1 MNGMAEDVSEEA
13 ARDYEFTSVYDEL
26 LEILFLKKK
35 PGLQSSLKSIEPG
48 RIQKATWLASI
59 VALGTS
65 ERLKNLANSFGAL
78 LYLYAPN
85 NPVYQK
91 ACYVL
96 QSRSGNLVSSR
107 HVPNIF
113 QNGKYKDSFGTML
126 DVELG
131 ARRGRF
137 THTFR
142 DTEKFVFTEYQNR
155 LWREISAGRNV
166 AISAPTSAG
175 KSFIIR
181 RHIVESLLN
190 SVGIA
195 LYIVPTKALIN
206 QISTD
211 FKSDFKNEAHVYTTY
226 RPSNDLSKSKVF
238 VLTPERCMKLMQD
251 KSFPV
256 PTIAFFDE
264 IHNLEDQSR
273 GLIFENILHR
283 LVRHCP
289 SAQFIFA
296 GPYIDDIVTPISKVS
311 GLILVDETTIASPV
325 FQLKAAITFKPKSK
339 IANYRIFSQT
349 GKIIEGEMPLKKA
362 LYSKTKNNQGEAI
375 ASFLDNL
382 SKKESCIIFA
392 PRKYSAERWALKIAP
407 IIGMSNPEIVEG
419 ADQRVID
426 LIGFLEDEIHPEY
439 CLIRALRMG
448 VAFHHAGLPDI
459 ARIEVEELYSDN
471 VIRHLVCTSTLLQGV
486 NLPADKL
493 IVINP
498 ANDKTPLTSFEFMNL
513 IGRAGRVSTNL
524 YGEVYCLD
532 VQDEQWGQDRLSDNK
547 KKSIRP
553 RTISSLEDKTAEL
566 IRYATKKKCEI
577 LETEDGR
584 KLYPSVSYL
593 RHLYAADKAHF
604 ERLLATASLTS
615 AESIRLSSAL
625 ERSVSKLH
633 VPTHL
638 LQQNPY
644 VDPLLQDELYLKI
657 KNDSISAWIPNK
669 YPLQRQTEDF
679 SEPETSPAFEE
690 LNFYRQFES
699 IALRLNEIFDIED
712 EINHGKF
719 NDYISIGRL
728 VFDAYQWM
736 SGKSHRFFIDD
747 YLEYKNKHEQENSET
762 LSNEEESKI
771 DRAARFVT
779 GHISR
784 DITFILVKYFSLWS
798 DVVSSFLSEKEQ
810 ERFAYALSLPSMIE
824 LGSYDPKVLELMSL
838 GINRSIALRLKKYMK
853 GDIEDTEKWLYGFNI
868 HQLPSLLARY
878 LSRSGL
884 TKEKY
889 N

>member
-1 MNGMAEDVSEEA
+1 MNSEAEGVSEA
-13 ARDYEFTSVYDEL
+13 AAKDHEFTSVYDEL
-26 LEILFLKKK
+26 LEALFFKKK
-35 PGLQSSLKSIEPG
+35 PGLHSSIRPIEP
-48 RIQKATWLASI
+48 RRLQKATWLASI
-59 VALGTS
+59 VALGAS

-78 LYLYAPN
+78 LYLYSPD

-91 ACYVL
+91 ACYIL
-96 QSRSGNLVSSR
+96 QSRSGNLISSR

-142 DTEKFVFTEYQNR
+142 GTENFVFSEYQNR

-181 RHIVESLLN
+181 RHIVESLLE
-190 SVGIA
+190 SVGVA

-206 QISTD
+206 QISTE
-211 FKSDFKNEAHVYTTY
+211 FKNDLKNEAHVYTTY
-226 RPSNDLSKSKVF
+226 RPSDNLSKSKVF

-251 KSFPV
+251 KNFPA

-283 LVRHCP
+283 LVRRCP
-289 SAQFIFA
+289 GAQFIFA
-296 GPYIDDIVTPISKVS
+296 GPYIEDIVKPINQVS
-311 GLILVDETTIASPV
+311 GLVLVDETTIASPV
-325 FQLKAAITFKPKSK
+325 FQLKAAITFKPRSK
-339 IANYRIFSQT
+339 VAGYRVFSQT
-349 GKIIEGEMPLKKA
+349 GNVIEGEMPLKNA
-362 LYSKTKNNQGEAI
+362 LYSKTKNNQGDAI

-407 IIGMSNPEIVEG
+407 IIGMSSPEIVEG

-439 CLIRALRMG
+439 CLIRSLRMG

-493 IVINP
+493 VVINP
-498 ANDKTPLTSFEFMNL
+498 ANDKAPLTSFEFMNL

-532 VQDEQWGQDRLSDNK
+532 VQDEEWGQDRLNDDK

-553 RTISSLEDKTAEL
+553 RTISSLEDKTVE
-566 IRYATKKKCEI
+566 IIGYATKNKREI
-577 LETEDGR
+577 IETEEGR

-593 RHLYAADKAHF
+593 RHLYAADKVHF
-604 ERLLATASLTS
+604 ERLLATASLTD
-615 AESIRLSSAL
+615 AEAIGLASAL
-625 ERSVSKLH
+625 EKSVSKLQI
-633 VPTHL
+633 PTQL

-644 VDPLLQDELYLKI
+644 VDPLLQDKLYLTI
-657 KNDSISAWIPNK
+657 KNGSTSAWIPNK
-669 YPLQRQTEDF
+669 YPLQRQAEGF
-679 SEPETSPAFEE
+679 VEPEIPQVFEE
-690 LNFYRQFES
+690 LSFYRQFES

-712 EINHGKF
+712 EVNHGKF
-719 NDYISIGRL
+719 NEYISVSRL

-747 YLEYKNKHEQENSET
+747 YIEYKNKLDQENGKVV
-762 LSNEEESKI
+762 LSEEESKI

-784 DITFILVKYFSLWS
+784 DITFILVKYFALWS
-798 DVVSSFLSEKEQ
+798 DVVSSFLSEKER
-810 ERFAYALSLPSMIE
+810 ESFAYALSLPSMIE
-824 LGSYDPKVLELMSL
+824 LGSYEPTVLELMSL

-853 GDIEDTEKWLYGFNI
+853 GDIEDTEKWLYEFNI
-868 HQLPSLLARY
+868 RQLPPLLARY

-889 N
+889 V

>member
-1 MNGMAEDVSEEA
+1 MNSKTENISEA
-13 ARDYEFTSVYDEL
+13 AAKDYDFISVYDEL
-26 LEILFLKKK
+26 LETLFFKKK
-35 PGLQSSLKSIEPG
+35 PGLQPNIKPIEPR

-59 VALGTS
+59 VALGAS

-78 LYLYAPN
+78 LYLYAPE
-85 NPVYQK
+85 NPIYQK
-91 ACYVL
+91 ACYIL
-96 QSRSGNLVSSR
+96 QSRSGNLISSQ

-113 QNGKYKDSFGTML
+113 HNGKYKHSFGTML

-142 DTEKFVFTEYQNR
+142 ETENFVFTEYQNR
-155 LWREISAGRNV
+155 LWREILAGKNV

-181 RHIVESLLN
+181 RHIVETLLK

-211 FKSDFKNEAHVYTTY
+211 FKNDLKNDAHVYTTY
-226 RPSNDLSKSKVF
+226 RPSDNLSKSKVF
-238 VLTPERCMKLMQD
+238 VLTPERCMKIMQD
-251 KSFPV
+251 RNFPT
-256 PTIAFFDE
+256 PTIVFFDE

-283 LVRHCP
+283 LVRRSP
-289 SAQFIFA
+289 STQFIFA
-296 GPYIDDIVTPISKVS
+296 GPYIEDIVTPINQVS
-311 GLILVDETTIASPV
+311 GLVLVDETTIASPV
-325 FQLKAAITFKPKSK
+325 FQLKAAITFKPKTK
-339 IANYRIFSQT
+339 MAGYRVFSQT
-349 GKIIEGEMPLKKA
+349 GNIIEGEIPLKRA
-362 LYSKTKNNQGEAI
+362 LYSKTKNNHGEAI
-375 ASFLDNL
+375 ASFLENL

-407 IIGMSNPEIVEG
+407 VIGMSTPEIVEG

-448 VAFHHAGLPDI
+448 VAFHHSGLPDI

-498 ANDKTPLTSFEFMNL
+498 SNDKTPLTSFEFMNL

-532 VQDEQWGQDRLSDNK
+532 IQDEQWGQERLSDDK

-566 IRYATKKKCEI
+566 IYYATKEKREI
-577 LETEDGR
+577 IETEEGR
-584 KLYPSVSYL
+584 KLYPSISYL
-593 RHLYAADKAHF
+593 RHLYAADRTHF
-604 ERLLATASLTS
+604 ERLLAIAKLKETEATN
-615 AESIRLSSAL
+615 LSNAL
-625 ERSVSKLH
+625 EASVSKLKI
-633 VPTHL
+633 PTQL
-638 LQQNPY
+638 LQLNPY
-644 VDPLLQDELYLKI
+644 VDPLLQDKLYSTI
-657 KNDSISAWIPNK
+657 RNDPISNWIPNK
-669 YPLQRQTEDF
+669 YPLQRQPEDF
-679 SEPETSPAFEE
+679 FEPEDLRPFEE
-690 LNFYRQFES
+690 LTFYRQFES
-699 IALRLNEIFDIED
+699 ITFRLNEIFDIED
-712 EINHGKF
+712 EINHGRF
-719 NDYISIGRL
+719 EEYISINRL

-736 SGKSHRFFIDD
+736 SGKSHRFFIDK
-747 YLEYKNKHEQENSET
+747 YLEHKKKQKQESGET
-762 LSNEEESKI
+762 AKNEEESKI
-771 DRAARFVT
+771 DQAARFVT

-784 DITFILVKYFSLWS
+784 DITFILVKYLSLWS
-798 DVVSSFLSEKEQ
+798 DLVSSFLDEKEQ
-810 ERFAYALSLPSMIE
+810 EKFAYALSLPSMIE

-838 GINRSIALRLKKYMK
+838 GVNRSIALRLKRYMK
-853 GDIEDTEKWLYGFNI
+853 GDIEDVEKWLYEFNI
-868 HQLPSLLARY
+868 QQLPSLLARY

-884 TKEKY
+884 TREKH